1 MEKRKRLIMIFVGL
15 LVVAAIALLGGV
27 LGKKKPKL
35 LTGKGEET
43 PVRCAWDGI
52 RLKPIYQVD
61 AFLDDGSTATFCS
74 IYCATRWLEK
84 NKDKDKVIYLT
95 VVDEVTGQKFDS
107 TLGYYVESDVITVPE
122 VKNRAHA
129 FANKEDA
136 LRHARQFNGRLMEN
150 PFGEAFV
157 VPESVQFDSLTVG
170 APLLPDALP
179 VRMAIFKPI
188 FKENKLDVKLVSFHG
203 EMEAKRLLADGS
215 VDAVI
220 SDLPAAIL
228 LSRSSPNSQIIRN
241 MLRPNPYEPLF
252 AIVAGPKGAI
262 RDLSEIEGECI
273 AVPKGVSFRFY
284 AEFYLKRV
292 GVPLNKV
299 VMREVEDVQK
309 AWDLLIEGEVSAS
322 LLRTPFIEIAK
333 AKNMNFLA
341 DDRILTWTS
350 VLLVGPSAIE
360 KKPKAVEKFVF
371 ALGQS
376 SFALNLKPGE
386 YRVIL
391 EQKGGIPEG
400 VRKDFQM
407 PTFEVAN
414 TPTRDEIQ
422 PIAEWLVEKGFLTQ
436 EVMYE
441 DLVNTQFIPNPND
454 VGLAFCCS

>member
-1 MEKRKRLIMIFVGL
+1 MEKRKRLIIIFVGL

-27 LGKKKPKL
+27 LGKKKPKV
-35 LTGKGEET
+35 LTGKGKET
-43 PVRCAWDGI
+43 AVRCAWDGI

-84 NKDKDKVIYLT
+84 NKDKAIYLT

-122 VKNRAHA
+122 VKNRVHA

-136 LRHARQFNGRLMEN
+136 LKHARQFNGRLIEN

-157 VPESVQFDSLTVG
+157 VPEIAQFDSLTVG

-203 EMEAKRLLADGS
+203 EMEAKRLLADGFI
-215 VDAVI
+215 DAVI

-228 LSRSSPNSQIIRN
+228 LSKTGPNAQIIRN
-241 MLRPNPYEPLF
+241 MLRPNPYEPLY
-252 AIVAGPKGAI
+252 AIVAGPKGVM
-262 RDLSEIEGECI
+262 RDLSEIEGKSI
-273 AVPKGVSFRFY
+273 AVPRGVSFRFY
-284 AEFYLKRV
+284 AEFYLKRA
-292 GVPLNKV
+292 GVPLSRV
-299 VMREVEDVQK
+299 VMREVADVQE
-309 AWDLLIEGEVSAS
+309 AWDLLIQGEVSAS
-322 LLRTPFIEIAK
+322 LLRTPFTGMAT
-333 AKNMNFLA
+333 AKNLQILA

-350 VLLVGPSAIE
+350 VLLVGQSAIE
-360 KKPKAVEKFVF
+360 KKSKAVEKFVF

-376 SFALNLKPGE
+376 SFALNLKPDE

-400 VRKDFQM
+400 ARKNFQM

-414 TPTRDEIQ
+414 TPTQDEIQ
-422 PIAEWLVEKGFLTQ
+422 PIVEWLVEKGFLNQ
-436 EVMYE
+436 AVMYE
-441 DLVNTQFIPNPND
+441 DLVNTKFIPNPND

>member
-1 MEKRKRLIMIFVGL
+1 MEKRNRLIIIFVGL

-27 LGKKKPKL
+27 LGKKRPKV
-35 LTGKGEET
+35 LTGKEET
-43 PVRCAWDGI
+43 AVRCAWDGT

-61 AFLDDGSTATFCS
+61 AFLDQGSTATFCS
-74 IYCATRWLEK
+74 IYCATRWFEK
-84 NKDKDKVIYLT
+84 NKDKVIYLT

-122 VKNRAHA
+122 VKNRVHA
-129 FANKEDA
+129 FASKEDA
-136 LRHARQFNGRLMEN
+136 LKHARQFNGKIIGN
-150 PFGEAFV
+150 PFGKAFAM
-157 VPESVQFDSLTVG
+157 PKIAQLDRLTVG
-170 APLLPDALP
+170 APFLPDALP
-179 VRMAIFKPI
+179 IRMAIFKPI
-188 FKENKLDVKLVSFHG
+188 FKENKLDVKLVPFDG
-203 EMEAKRLLADGS
+203 ETEAKRLLADGS
-215 VDAVI
+215 IDAAI
-220 SDLPAAIL
+220 SDLPSAVL
-228 LSRSSPNSQIIRN
+228 LSKTVPNAQIIRN

-262 RDLSEIEGECI
+262 QDLSEIAGGSI
-273 AVPKGVSFRFY
+273 AVPTGVSFRFY
-284 AEFYLKRV
+284 AEFYLKRA

-299 VMREVEDVQK
+299 VMREVEDVK
-309 AWDLLIEGEVSAS
+309 EAWDLMIQGRVSAS
-322 LLRTPFIEIAK
+322 LLRTPFTEIAK

-350 VLLVGPSAIE
+350 VLLVGQSAIE
-360 KKPKAVEKFVF
+360 NKPKAVEKFVF

-376 SFALNLKPGE
+376 SFALNLKPDE

-391 EQKGGIPEG
+391 EQKGGIPEEG
-400 VRKDFQM
+400 HKDFPM

-414 TPTRDEIQ
+414 TPTQDEIQ
-422 PIAEWLVEKGFLTQ
+422 PIVKWLLEKGFLSQ